1 MLEPRQI
8 DDYFNASATK
18 RKLPAE
24 PASKHTRWV
33 MLAKL
38 ALPGIAGILAVT
50 LLLFPSLKKD
60 VKEFGID
67 FTIGKGDIEK
77 LNIEK
82 TTIYMT
88 DEKNKINNFT
98 ANQIRETEA
107 GSQIFTLSSPEA
119 IMPLN
124 NDEWIN
130 IKSPEGSFSQKDS
143 LLHLQNNVEIF
154 YNRGMTI
161 QTTEAFFDFKKSFG
175 YSHRPVTGSG
185 FVGDISAE
193 GFTFSGQDNVL
204 TFLGKTSITINPES
218 LKKE

>member
-1 MLEPRQI
+1 MLEPEQI
-8 DDYFNASATK
+8 DDYFNASAIK
-18 RKLPAE
+18 RKMPKKTV
-24 PASKHTRWV
+24 SGHTRWV

-38 ALPGIAGILAVT
+38 ALPGIAAVLAVT

-60 VKEFGID
+60 IKDFSLD

-82 TTIYMT
+82 TTIYLT

-98 ANQIRETEA
+98 AEQIRETEA

-119 IMPLN
+119 LMPLN

-130 IKSPEGSFSQKDS
+130 IKSPKGAFNRQDS
-143 LLHLQNNVEIF
+143 LLHLLNNVEIF

-175 YSHRPVTGSG
+175 YSHQPVTGTG

-193 GFTFSGQDNVL
+193 GFTFSGQDNIL
-204 TFLGKTSITINPES
+204 TFLGKTSITVNPES